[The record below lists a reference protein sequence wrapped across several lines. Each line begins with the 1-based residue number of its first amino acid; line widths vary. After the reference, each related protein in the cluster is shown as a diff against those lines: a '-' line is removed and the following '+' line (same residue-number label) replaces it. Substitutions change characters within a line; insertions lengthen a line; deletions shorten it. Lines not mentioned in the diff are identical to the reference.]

1 MANGSRAL
9 DVRRMRSCRFALVL
23 TLSGVSL
30 VAQTVPRAG
39 RVDER
44 VVAVNDSTQS
54 YAQFLPPAYRADR
67 RWPVLFVL
75 DPRGRALHA
84 LRLFADGAER
94 HGFVVVS
101 SYNTLSD
108 GAREPNVAAMN
119 AMLESAQTRLSI
131 DPDRIYLAGF
141 SGTARII
148 WDFALEMR
156 GHVAGIIGV
165 GAGIPFVGN
174 GPELAF
180 AGDSTFAYFGGS
192 GVDDFNYEEVR
203 ALGER
208 FRIARTPYRL
218 VVYPGPHDWPPAAV
232 CELALAWLEA
242 RAMLGG
248 RVGAD
253 SALLRTYRAADLDSA
268 RALEARGRLADA
280 EDLYDAIARDYP
292 GAPEASIAAE
302 RASALHRTEA
312 VMRYRERARGFARAD
327 QEQAV
332 ELQRALAWADAQA
345 TAPGPA
351 LLGKLHIE
359 ALRAQAASPDS
370 LASASAR
377 RMLSRT
383 AVFLSFYAPRTYLAR
398 GAPDRAL
405 LMLRTAAS
413 IAPLRGEACG
423 LLDRAIALSALHSDD
438 DARLCAARVE
448 NR

>member
-1 MANGSRAL
+1 
-9 DVRRMRSCRFALVL
+9 MRSCRFVLVL
-23 TLSGVSL
+23 TLFGGAAT
-30 VAQTVPRAG
+30 AQPMPRAG

-44 VVAVNDSTQS
+44 LVADGDSTQS
-54 YAQFLPPAYRADR
+54 YAQFLPATYHADR

-84 LRLFADGAER
+84 LRLFADAADR
-94 HGFVVVS
+94 HGFVVLS

-108 GAREPNVAAMN
+108 GAREPNVVAMN
-119 AMLESAQTRLSI
+119 AMLASAQSRLSI

-156 GHVAGIIGV
+156 AHVAGIIGI
-165 GAGIPFVGN
+165 GAGIPFLGT

-180 AGDSTFAYFGGS
+180 AGDSTFAFFGGS
-192 GVDDFNYEEVR
+192 GEDDFNYEEVR

-218 VVYPGPHDWPPAAV
+218 VVYPGPHDWPPATT

-248 RVGAD
+248 RVRAD
-253 SALLRTYRAADLDSA
+253 SALLRSYRAADLDSA

-280 EDLYDAIARDYP
+280 EDLYDAVARDYR
-292 GAPEASIAAE
+292 GSAEATIAAD
-302 RASALHRTEA
+302 RASALHRAEP
-312 VMRYRERARGFARAD
+312 VMRYRDRARGLARAD

-332 ELQRALAWADAQA
+332 ELQRVLAWADSQA
-345 TAPGPA
+345 TAPGAA
-351 LLGKLHIE
+351 LLDKLRID
-359 ALRAQAASPDS
+359 ALRAQAGSPDS

-377 RMLSRT
+377 RRLSRM
-383 AVFLSFYAPRTYLAR
+383 AVFLSFYAPRAYLAR

-405 LMLRTAAS
+405 LMLRTAAM
-413 IAPLRGEACG
+413 IAPLRGEPCG
-423 LLDRAIALSALHSDD
+423 LLDRAIALSTLRSDD
-438 DARLCAARVE
+438 DARLCATRAE